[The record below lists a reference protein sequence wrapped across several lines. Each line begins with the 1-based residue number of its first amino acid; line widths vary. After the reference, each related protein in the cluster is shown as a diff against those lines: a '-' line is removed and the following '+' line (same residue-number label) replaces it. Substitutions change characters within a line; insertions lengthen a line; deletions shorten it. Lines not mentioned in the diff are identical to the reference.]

1 MRHTIV
7 SMEYY
12 GFVKVFRYIKL
23 LSIQHNIV
31 LNETKCHSRHSY
43 IYTRR
48 FERFETFLEGDSQK
62 MATSH
67 ETTEPTITE
76 NNQEN
81 DNDDDTCCSSDYR

>member
-1 MRHTIV
+1 MRQNVH
-7 SMEYY
+7 
-12 GFVKVFRYIKL
+12 
-23 LSIQHNIV
+23 H
-31 LNETKCHSRHSY
+31 HSRHTY